1 MLRLHMPASG
11 VLQCDA
17 SGVRH
22 AESAAA
28 QQHGSTSG
36 RRLDGRLAP
45 WLARMLLQLGADP
58 GRSGLS
64 PFSSGLPRGHG
75 FFRANPYTAP
85 QYLAG
90 AVMPHSPQ
98 EKKRA
103 LARVRRL
110 RGQCDALERALEAGA
125 DCAPVLQQIA
135 AIRGAVNG
143 LMSQVLE
150 AHIREDFGHAAAS
163 DAQRAERVQELLGLV
178 RSYLK

>member
-1 MLRLHMPASG
+1 MCQG
-11 VLQCDA
+11 VAVIALDKTT
-17 SGVRH
+17 V
-22 AESAAA
+22 
-28 QQHGSTSG
+28 G
-36 RRLDGRLAP
+36 RPLAI
-45 WLARMLLQLGADP
+45 A
-58 GRSGLS
+58 
-64 PFSSGLPRGHG
+64 
-75 FFRANPYTAP
+75 FFRNNPYTAP
-85 QYLAG
+85 QYFAG
-90 AVMPHSPQ
+90 AAMPHSPH

-110 RGQCDALERALEAGA
+110 RGQCDALERALQAGA

-163 DAQRAERVQELLGLV
+163 DAQRAERVQDLLGLV